1 MGFGCFQSPI
11 TGKCSLTSR
20 EYASYASG
28 VLSIV
33 RTFGQCLGAA
43 VVGVLLGAAAGW
55 DHQHAIQVAL
65 WLAVIASTGS
75 VVFSLSRL
83 RPAVRASA

>member
-1 MGFGCFQSPI
+1 M
-11 TGKCSLTSR
+11 LANVAR

-43 VVGVLLGAAAGW
+43 VVGVLLASGGRMGPSTCI
-55 DHQHAIQVAL
+55 HVAL
-65 WLAVIASTGS
+65 WIAVIASTGRCC
-75 VVFSLSRL
+75 L
-83 RPAVRASA
+83 A